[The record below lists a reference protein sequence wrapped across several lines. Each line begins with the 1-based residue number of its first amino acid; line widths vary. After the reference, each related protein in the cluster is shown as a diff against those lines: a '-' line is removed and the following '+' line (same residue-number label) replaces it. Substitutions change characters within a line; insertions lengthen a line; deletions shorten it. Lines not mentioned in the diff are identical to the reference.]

1 MTDPRH
7 ERLRA
12 RWLGALVGLVA
23 VVGLA
28 HAQAPERKS
37 LEVHTARDAQL
48 ASQLVIAEKK
58 GFFRDQGLEV
68 QVKYFTAGSEIPP
81 GMAAGS
87 IVMASAGAPNA
98 ISLAASNFPMRV
110 IPQMGDVAG
119 AQGGVVRPPARVP
132 GPQGLEG
139 ERMGILKG
147 RP

>member
-12 RWLGALVGLVA
+12 RWLGALVGLLA

-68 QVKYFTAGSEIPP
+68 QVKYFPAGAEIPP
-81 GMAAGS
+81 GVAAGR
-87 IVMASAGAPNA
+87 IVVASARLTDAVSPAP
-98 ISLAASNFPMRV
+98 R
-110 IPQMGDVAG
+110 
-119 AQGGVVRPPARVP
+119 
-132 GPQGLEG
+132 
-139 ERMGILKG
+139 
-147 RP
+147 